1 MEIDIRTQRPL
12 IVFIALLTG
21 MLSVASADEIEDA
34 EKEELAKQ
42 QAFRTGFEAIV
53 DDLNDGSLEKLARA
67 VDQQDLF
74 ERILGLRLIS
84 QKVKRNF
91 IESYALSTDRSAPA
105 FKDSRF
111 YYLISTGFTAPE
123 DGVTATLLGLESR
136 ADFGRAVVRFNLNN
150 LQFSY
155 HVYDL
160 RLDKQGHVVVVD
172 WTDYADG
179 LRFSESIARPLIMVA
194 PSNAAMRKLLDFQNA
209 RERDLFQFG
218 ELLKAARDRRLD
230 RYLELRDLLDPR
242 FQRQRIVVETSV
254 HLAKLVRKR
263 RQMVAGLQIMAEHFP
278 EEPLY
283 SLMLLDYYFP
293 SKKYEEAFQALQ
305 RLSDA
310 LDVDDAAMEAR
321 LSAAALVMENTA
333 DALAYAEA
341 AVAREPGLELGWWS
355 VLSARAATSDYAG
368 AVLALQQLQQQFGHD
383 LSPEALGRNR
393 AYAQLLASVE
403 YTAWRESL
411 K

>member
-1 MEIDIRTQRPL
+1 
-12 IVFIALLTG
+12 
-21 MLSVASADEIEDA
+21 
-34 EKEELAKQ
+34 
-42 QAFRTGFEAIV
+42 
-53 DDLNDGSLEKLARA
+53 
-67 VDQQDLF
+67 
-74 ERILGLRLIS
+74 
-84 QKVKRNF
+84 VK
-91 IESYALSTDRSAPA
+91 
-105 FKDSRF
+105 
-111 YYLISTGFTAPE
+111 
-123 DGVTATLLGLESR
+123 ATLLGLESR
-136 ADFGRAVVRFNLNN
+136 ADFGRAVVRFDLKN

-160 RLDKQGHVVVVD
+160 RLNKRGHVVVVD
-172 WTDYADG
+172 WTDYAEG
-179 LRFSESIARPLIMVA
+179 LTFSESIARPLIMVA

-242 FQRQRIVVETSV
+242 FRRQRIVVETSV
-254 HLAKLVRKR
+254 HVAKLVRKR
-263 RQMVAGLQIMAEHFP
+263 RQMVAALQIMAEHFP

-283 SLMLLDYYFP
+283 SLMLLNYYFP

-355 VLSARAATSDYAG
+355 ALNVRAATSDHAG
-368 AVLALQQLQQQFGHD
+368 AVVALQQLQQQFAYD
-383 LSPEALGRNR
+383 LGPEALGRNKS
-393 AYAQLLASVE
+393 YAQLLASVE
-403 YTAWRESL
+403 YAAWRESL